1 MAFQISGSTIIDN
14 NRGFL
19 KYSDTLYSFGNTGT
33 APVLDLNNGN
43 FITAT
48 LNANAVFS
56 FTNINVGAH
65 AFTLVLTNDAT
76 AGRSTTWPASVKWPG
91 GITPTRTTAA
101 NRTDV
106 YTFFTTNS
114 GTNWYGNIAQFNYI

>member
-14 NRGFL
+14 SRGFL
-19 KYSDTLYSFGNTGT
+19 KYSDTLYTFGNTGA

-43 FITAT
+43 FIIAT

-56 FTNINVGAH
+56 FTNINSGAH

-101 NRTDV
+101 NITDLSLPQIPV
-106 YTFFTTNS
+106 LT
-114 GTNWYGNIAQFNYI
+114 GMEI